1 MTINTFSLYEMLSV
15 LYEMAFVRDF
25 FICLKY
31 NYYNLHLCKLFHIK
45 MPNVSLFITIS
56 YIRVGEVEVSH
67 SPIPF
72 LQPVP
77 CGCRYKIKK
86 V

>member
-1 MTINTFSLYEMLSV
+1 MLYIISF
-15 LYEMAFVRDF
+15 LYVF
-25 FICLKY
+25 KY
-31 NYYNLHLCKLFHIK
+31 NYYNLHLCKLFTIK
-45 MPNVSLFITIS
+45 MSKVSLFITTG

-77 CGCRYKIKK
+77 CDCRYKIKK

>member
-45 MPNVSLFITIS
+45 MPNVSLFITIG
-56 YIRVGEVEVSH
+56 YIRVGEVSH

-77 CGCRYKIKK
+77 CDCRYKIKK

>member
-31 NYYNLHLCKLFHIK
+31 NYYNLHLCKLFTIK
-45 MPNVSLFITIS
+45 MSKVSLFITTG

-77 CGCRYKIKK
+77 CDCRYKIKK

>member
-1 MTINTFSLYEMLSV
+1 
-15 LYEMAFVRDF
+15 
-25 FICLKY
+25 
-31 NYYNLHLCKLFHIK
+31 
-45 MPNVSLFITIS
+45 MPNVSLFITIG
-56 YIRVGEVEVSH
+56 YIRAGEVEVPH

-77 CGCRYKIKK
+77 YGCRYKIKK

>member
-1 MTINTFSLYEMLSV
+1 MAINTFSLYEILSV
-15 LYEMAFVRDF
+15 LYEMAFIRDF
-25 FICLKY
+25 FIYFKY
-31 NYYNLHLCKLFHIK
+31 NYYKLYLNKLFIIK
-45 MPNVSLFITIS
+45 MPNVSLFITIV
-56 YIRVGEVEVSH
+56 YIRVGEVEVPH

-77 CGCRYKIKK
+77 CGCRYKMKK

>member
-31 NYYNLHLCKLFHIK
+31 NYYKLHLCKLFTIK
-45 MPNVSLFITIS
+45 MPNVSLFITIG
-56 YIRVGEVEVSH
+56 YIRAGEVEVSH

-77 CGCRYKIKK
+77 CGCHYKMKK